1 MNTHPL
7 SSKISL
13 RFFLSVIAVSML
25 GLFLPALHAEHDH
38 DHLFVTIDRD
48 LGYDPDSEI
57 HKVQVSTATRSYIVT
72 LHGLFA
78 AVADHVGKQGRI
90 SIDNRDTWTHFAI
103 VGHNAPAAR
112 IHTVKRIVE

>member
-13 RFFLSVIAVSML
+13 RSFLSVIALSML
-25 GLFLPALHAEHDH
+25 GFSLPALHAEHDH

-57 HKVQVSTATRSYIVT
+57 HKVQVSTTTRSYIVT
-72 LHGLFA
+72 LHGTLRA
-78 AVADHVGKQGRI
+78 ISDHVGKQARI
-90 SIDNRDTWTHFAI
+90 SIDHHDTWTHFAL
-103 VGHNAPAAR
+103 VDHPGAVR